1 MNSSEK
7 NTKTSDLLK
16 NCPVQHTLQFIG
28 GKWKIGILWNLR
40 DKSKRFGELK
50 RDVLGISEKMLIQEL
65 RQLQKNN
72 IVKRK
77 EFPQIP
83 PKVEYSL
90 TEKGMS
96 LVPLINEIVL
106 WGYDDMKK

>member
-1 MNSSEK
+1 MSLSE
-7 NTKTSDLLK
+7 NNFKTSELLK

-28 GKWKIGILWNLR
+28 GKWKIGILWNLK

-65 RQLQKNN
+65 RQLQENK

-90 TEKGMS
+90 TEKGLS

-106 WGYDDMKK
+106 WGYADMKK